1 MVREE
6 IEFGGLVPEQVD
18 VTSIDVVVEPLLGDS
33 KLLSDFS
40 DREVACW
47 TTRVSRG
54 TFQQFVPSDQKQ
66 RPEPPKPPRKP
77 APQALARPADGPQ
90 E

>member
-18 VTSIDVVVEPLLGDS
+18 VTSIDVVIEPLLGDA

-40 DREVACW
+40 DGEVACG
-47 TTRVSRG
+47 TTRVSMG
-54 TFQQFVPSDQKQ
+54 TFQQ
-66 RPEPPKPPRKP
+66 ELLLETN
-77 APQALARPADGPQ
+77 APDRTREDAVTAG
-90 E
+90 